1 MKAAQL
7 YVVANSLKMKVRQVR
22 AAQIMGL
29 DKKISGFSSKNMGY
43 YGRGKSRARNFFF
56 TIQRSVNPSQSYE
69 TFSCHS
75 RSFVAFLEMWNFTPI
90 KKLMSNNDDTGN
102 EMATMAYRWVANSED
117 QMAKCFTNERNTN

>member
-1 MKAAQL
+1 MDSVRKIWGITGGA
-7 YVVANSLKMKVRQVR
+7 KVT
-22 AAQIMGL
+22 GP
-29 DKKISGFSSKNMGY
+29 
-43 YGRGKSRARNFFF
+43 
-56 TIQRSVNPSQSYE
+56 VNPSLSSE

-117 QMAKCFTNERNTN
+117 QMAKCFTNERNTNERIPNPPKGDAIVS